1 MAWNWL
7 DFVFRF
13 CKVCDAV
20 FFWFFFFFWTNI
32 LIYSCFT
39 IKGTSEW
46 EAWLVAALFP
56 LTALQSKT
64 CGVFFFWFLFFS
76 SFFFLNRRAPPV
88 DPEILR
94 TMKTVGFIGYAA
106 NPRTRPRNQACEELG
121 YANLNG
127 EKRFLIVLLHKILT
141 IFLF

>member
-1 MAWNWL
+1 MRSMA
-7 DFVFRF
+7 
-13 CKVCDAV
+13 C
-20 FFWFFFFFWTNI
+20 
-32 LIYSCFT
+32 SC
-39 IKGTSEW
+39 
-46 EAWLVAALFP
+46 P

-64 CGVFFFWFLFFS
+64 CVFC
-76 SFFFLNRRAPPV
+76 FFLNRRAPPV

-127 EKRFLIVLLHKILT
+127 GKKI
-141 IFLF
+141 FNFPS

>member
-1 MAWNWL
+1 MRSMA
-7 DFVFRF
+7 
-13 CKVCDAV
+13 C
-20 FFWFFFFFWTNI
+20 
-32 LIYSCFT
+32 SCPFP
-39 IKGTSEW
+39 
-46 EAWLVAALFP
+46 LFP

-64 CGVFFFWFLFFS
+64 CGVFFFGFCFFLL
-76 SFFFLNRRAPPV
+76 FFLNRRAPPV

-127 EKRFLIVLLHKILT
+127 EKRFLIVLHKILT